1 MDSFEKLSESWAK
14 QQDELVR
21 VGQEFEH
28 QMDAMYRATHF
39 EVKPHPST
47 YAYSDTQFQ
56 IIKKHIQK
64 YEASLDADHE
74 VAVWL
79 TNFGQRVMMVVTN
92 ITYEK
97 SVLMVFHGFV
107 DGVEST
113 LIQHISQLNFL
124 LTKVPKEVG
133 REKRKIGFGEQEK

>member
-1 MDSFEKLSESWAK
+1 MDFLEDLNKQMKEQQESWDRTLAAF
-14 QQDELVR
+14 DRANAELIV
-21 VGQEFEH
+21 E
-28 QMDAMYRATHF
+28 
-39 EVKPHPST
+39 PHPSAF
-47 YAYSDTQFQ
+47 AYSDTQFQ

-64 YEASLDADHE
+64 YEASLDPDHE

-79 TNFGQRVMMVVTN
+79 TNFGQRVLMVVTN

-97 SVLMVFHGFV
+97 SVLMVFHGYV

-124 LTKVPKEVG
+124 LTKVPKAEG